1 MTRILLAIA
10 FAVSFMII
18 FLGVIIALHL
28 DLFTGFL
35 VFGIGLIYFIKY
47 LPSYNDKIQEKNMP
61 LDLKIILL
69 SGIALVIYAYIKDKK
84 EKKNQ
89 ELSDRL
95 NRYRQA

>member
-1 MTRILLAIA
+1 MKYLLALA
-10 FAVSFMII
+10 FATSFIII

-47 LPSYNDKIQEKNMP
+47 LPSYNNKIQEKNMP

-69 SGIALVIYAYIKDKK
+69 SILVVAIYVYIKDKK
-84 EKKNQ
+84 EKKIRD
-89 ELSDRL
+89 LSDRL
-95 NRYRQA
+95 HRYRQA

>member
-1 MTRILLAIA
+1 
-10 FAVSFMII
+10 
-18 FLGVIIALHL
+18 
-28 DLFTGFL
+28 
-35 VFGIGLIYFIKY
+35 
-47 LPSYNDKIQEKNMP
+47 MP

-95 NRYRQA
+95 NRYR